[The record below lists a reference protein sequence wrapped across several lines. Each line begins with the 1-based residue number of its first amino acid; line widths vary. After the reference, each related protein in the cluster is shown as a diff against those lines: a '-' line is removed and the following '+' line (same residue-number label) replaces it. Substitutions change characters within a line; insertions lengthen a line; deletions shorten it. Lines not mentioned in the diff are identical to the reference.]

1 MMPFQTIELTRTGA
15 NTQIALL
22 TVKRPEAMNALN
34 AQVVHELG
42 ECLSTLR
49 EEANQPSAP
58 RVLVVTGAGE
68 KAFVAGAD
76 IKEMNDRDPATAR
89 EMASNGQRVFQMLE
103 DLPIPSIAAVNGFAL
118 GGGLELALA
127 CDFIIA
133 SRSAKLGAPEVSLGL
148 ICGYGG
154 TQRLSRYA
162 GKSLARLITLTGDIY
177 PAEQMEKWGVVAMV
191 TEPAELMPTVMKVA
205 EKIATR
211 SPRAIRLTKQA
222 INRGFDQSQIEGLK
236 LEADLFHQAF
246 QSEDRREGT
255 RAFIEKRPPQFTG
268 R

>member
-1 MMPFQTIELTRTGA
+1 MAFQTIELTRSGATG
-15 NTQIALL
+15 QIGIL
-22 TVKRPEAMNALN
+22 TIRRPEAMNALN

-42 ECLSTLR
+42 ECINSLR
-49 EEANQPSAP
+49 EEILAGSAL
-58 RVLVVTGAGE
+58 RALIVTGSGE

-76 IKEMNDRDPATAR
+76 IKEMNSRDPSTAH
-89 EMASNGQRVFQMLE
+89 EMASEGQRIFQMLE
-103 DLPIPSIAAVNGFAL
+103 DLPLPSIAAVNGFAL

-133 SRSAKLGAPEVSLGL
+133 SKTAKLGAPEVSLGL

-154 TQRLSRYA
+154 TQRLARYA
-162 GKSLARLITLTGDIY
+162 GKALARLIALTGDIY
-177 PAEQMEKWGVVAMV
+177 SAEQMEKWGVVALT
-191 TEPAELMPTVMKVA
+191 TEPSDLMPTVTKFA
-205 EKIATR
+205 EKMASR

-222 INRGFDQSQIEGLK
+222 INRGFDQSQIEGLR

-255 RAFIEKRPPQFTG
+255 RAFIEKRPPVFTG